1 MNTNEE
7 LFLLL
12 AEELNFSRAAKKA
25 FISQQCLSAHI
36 KKLEDKYGTKLFLRK
51 PSVKLTPSGLMV
63 RDTLLSIKQTETGL
77 KERLSELEKG
87 RSGII
92 RAGINSTRASIIIP
106 EIFSGFHTVY
116 PDVKLEFTTDETS
129 RLTEALEKGLLDCV
143 LGVNGVY
150 SQNLISEELSKENL
164 YFMVSD
170 SFLSKHADIKKAV
183 SDGASISLSLLDGC
197 EIISDT
203 EISTTWQLIN
213 RLASFNNTHFKPVL
227 SMENYDAAEK
237 ICRFSP
243 LGFFCP
249 EIVLKKILKN
259 NTAYDE
265 SNRLVPVSV
274 SGLDRVINFSLVYFK
289 NREFPR
295 YMLDFFNLVH
305 QVTERMIQY

>member
-106 EIFSGFHTVY
+106 EIFFRFHTVY

-143 LGVNGVY
+143 LGINGVY
-150 SQNLISEELSKENL
+150 SLNLISEELSKETL
-164 YFMVSD
+164 YFMVSADFLHKHPDINKAALDD
-170 SFLSKHADIKKAV
+170 SP
-183 SDGASISLSLLDGC
+183 ISLSLLDGC

-203 EISTTWQLIN
+203 GISTTWQLIN

-227 SMENYDAAEK
+227 SMENYDAAEN
-237 ICRFSP
+237 ICRFNGRGS
-243 LGFFCP
+243 
-249 EIVLKKILKN
+249 
-259 NTAYDE
+259 
-265 SNRLVPVSV
+265 
-274 SGLDRVINFSLVYFK
+274 
-289 NREFPR
+289 
-295 YMLDFFNLVH
+295 
-305 QVTERMIQY
+305 

>member
-203 EISTTWQLIN
+203 EISTTWQLIK

-227 SMENYDAAEK
+227 SMENYDAAEN

-259 NTAYDE
+259 NAAYGE

-305 QVTERMIQY
+305 QVTEMMIQY

>member
-12 AEELNFSRAAKKA
+12 ADELNFSRAAKKA

-170 SFLSKHADIKKAV
+170 SFLRKHADIKKAAL
-183 SDGASISLSLLDGC
+183 SGSPISLSLLDGC

-203 EISTTWQLIN
+203 EISTTWQLIK

-227 SMENYDAAEK
+227 SMENYDAAEN
-237 ICRFSP
+237 ICRFSQ

-259 NTAYDE
+259 NAAYGE

-305 QVTERMIQY
+305 QVTDMIIQY

>member
-1 MNTNEE
+1 
-7 LFLLL
+7 
-12 AEELNFSRAAKKA
+12 
-25 FISQQCLSAHI
+25 
-36 KKLEDKYGTKLFLRK
+36 
-51 PSVKLTPSGLMV
+51 MV
-63 RDTLLSIKQTETGL
+63 RDALLSIRQAETGL

-106 EIFSGFHTVY
+106 EIFFRFHTVY

-143 LGVNGVY
+143 LGVNGIY
-150 SQNLISEELSKENL
+150 SQNLISEELSKEIL
-164 YFMVSD
+164 YFMVSAD
-170 SFLSKHADIKKAV
+170 FLHKHPDINKAAL
-183 SDGASISLSLLDGC
+183 DGSPISLSLLDGC

-213 RLASFNNTHFKPVL
+213 RLAAFNNTHFKPVL

-305 QVTERMIQY
+305 QVTDNMIRY

>member
-12 AEELNFSRAAKKA
+12 ADELNFSRAAKKA

-106 EIFSGFHTVY
+106 EIFSRFHTVY

-129 RLTEALEKGLLDCV
+129 HLTEALEKGLLDCV

-203 EISTTWQLIN
+203 EISTTWQLIK

-227 SMENYDAAEK
+227 SMENYDAAEN

-259 NTAYDE
+259 NAAYGE